1 MKKLSESFKSERFT
15 DILSWVLVI
24 GLGIGIVVW
33 LDSLDVSK
41 SNKYAIG
48 KGIKWLLILV
58 PWLGVKLYNLFT
70 KKEGSTEDAEPVA
83 EAVQE
88 EQIPSEPIVEEVQQ
102 QTKPMDLP
110 LEKPK
115 ESTWSI
121 VVTAIIVAAII
132 LLGSFF
138 ILSSCGSR
146 LNEQEEHMVG
156 YWNCVGDE
164 EDEETDEDYRRTRT
178 FDNTFEYRSDG
189 TLLQTTIC
197 NERVYVEEEDYNNII
212 TFKWEITG
220 KGTWDIEDDVLVERV
235 QECNIALREIRTAIK
250 KDNDLEYV
258 TQLKAMMEDEVP
270 GWRNSFLGE
279 ERNRIV
285 ILTDEKFVG
294 KSGDDEYDMVR
305 IK

>member
-1 MKKLSESFKSERFT
+1 M
-15 DILSWVLVI
+15 VI
-24 GLGIGIVVW
+24 GLGIGFVVW
-33 LDSLDVSK
+33 LDSLDVSE

-70 KKEGSTEDAEPVA
+70 KKEEPIEDSEPVA

-88 EQIPSEPIVEEVQQ
+88 GKMPLEPIVEEAQQ
-102 QTKPMDLP
+102 QTEPMDLP

-121 VVTAIIVAAII
+121 VVTAIIVATII
-132 LLGSFF
+132 FLGSFF
-138 ILSSCGSR
+138 ILSSCGTQ
-146 LNEQEEHMVG
+146 LNEQEKRMVG
-156 YWNCVGDE
+156 YWNCVGDD
-164 EDEETDEDYRRTRT
+164 EDEETDEDYRRTRI

-220 KGTWDIEDDVLVERV
+220 KGTWNIEGDVLVERL
-235 QECNIALREIRTAIK
+235 QECNIALKEIRTAIK

-258 TQLKAMMEDEVP
+258 TQLKALMEE
-270 GWRNSFLGE
+270 
-279 ERNRIV
+279 
-285 ILTDEKFVG
+285 
-294 KSGDDEYDMVR
+294 
-305 IK
+305 